1 MVRRLGSGMGRKG
14 AEGRK
19 SLSLL
24 SSLPMASKG
33 LEVGDRWGLP
43 PLGAGPVCIQWL
55 GLADFGVALPSG
67 KNFMVKGG

>member
-1 MVRRLGSGMGRKG
+1 
-14 AEGRK
+14 
-19 SLSLL
+19 
-24 SSLPMASKG
+24 MASKG
-33 LEVGDRWGLP
+33 LEVGDRRGLP